1 MQPNTI
7 CGGTKKIFWI
17 PERQKFDKEIHVTKT
32 LLLKVSCLKLFYQI
46 KHWNKFISFTYD
58 YDK

>member
-7 CGGTKKIFWI
+7 CGGTKKIFSI

-46 KHWNKFISFTYD
+46 KH
-58 YDK
+58 